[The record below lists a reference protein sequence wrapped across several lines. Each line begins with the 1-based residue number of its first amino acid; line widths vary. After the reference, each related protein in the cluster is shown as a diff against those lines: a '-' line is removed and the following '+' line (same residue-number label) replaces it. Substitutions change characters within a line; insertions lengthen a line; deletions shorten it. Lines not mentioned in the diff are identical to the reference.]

1 MSRSLPR
8 QRIKMDRLLTD
19 YGLIG
24 IIIFIIL
31 DKIWPFISKKVY
43 PEKLKQEEAKRKQE
57 DKLVNALEGIA
68 QGMTTLNAKMDSF
81 QAIQLEKLNNLTQIH
96 LDHNRMMT
104 EAVTAMLVKTN
115 TQVLRKV
122 SNGKTARRSKV

>member
-1 MSRSLPR
+1 
-8 QRIKMDRLLTD
+8 MDRLLTD